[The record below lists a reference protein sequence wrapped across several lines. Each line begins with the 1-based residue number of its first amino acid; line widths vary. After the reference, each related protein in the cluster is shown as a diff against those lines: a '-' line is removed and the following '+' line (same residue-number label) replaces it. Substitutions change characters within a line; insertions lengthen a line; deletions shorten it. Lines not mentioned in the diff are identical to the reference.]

1 MNTISKNVRRNWL
14 SGILAL
20 TAFLFIL
27 FLPAAVQAAD
37 YAVWGRVYSATPL
50 GSGEAL
56 PENPLSDE
64 FTGNPE
70 RIVGKGLVPHVS
82 RNLVKVRVIKASDN
96 SELGHYLVSHD
107 GGYLISFSAG
117 IDASIGGIS
126 IRFIVE
132 EMATGVALLRTDPL
146 TLSPSVPNIR
156 YLLVPV
162 DVLEIDSGI
171 EYAFCPVP
179 GKNTAIFTRVGK
191 IEVATEV
198 GGSPY
203 DLIGSNGLAN
213 VPPVVATDLH
223 IPQYQDAPFG
233 GNLFLFGALSK
244 KYYYSGLLHQYYYR
258 IRIDQFQK
266 GIGYVFFKYMDAP
279 LKKTKYTVNFTT
291 GKVDT
296 ARVTLGPRTVKGIDN
311 CYAPTPIAVSSDVFW
326 SFPDLLAL
334 WPTGGLNGKYQLTLE
349 VIDLPILG
357 PPVPDPPPLEAT
369 FQAVDQTDL
378 TLCLDNVRPDA
389 DILELC
395 CSAGDTPLVYSPPPD
410 VTGGKDFR
418 TTMLGGASNYADVP
432 NAKCSILNLTKTKD
446 CLAFKLTGYHQNGH
460 LRYWYFKYKRNDGG
474 YQMVIGKKYNG
485 TTDLMEDYVSGMPIA
500 YTMTDDHGFQDM
512 YLYLN
517 KDYLGPESGGCAYRF
532 VIGAA
537 TRTTDGYHYLRY
549 DWDEDLHYIDR

>member
-1 MNTISKNVRRNWL
+1 
-14 SGILAL
+14 
-20 TAFLFIL
+20 
-27 FLPAAVQAAD
+27 
-37 YAVWGRVYSATPL
+37 
-50 GSGEAL
+50 
-56 PENPLSDE
+56 
-64 FTGNPE
+64 
-70 RIVGKGLVPHVS
+70 
-82 RNLVKVRVIKASDN
+82 
-96 SELGHYLVSHD
+96 
-107 GGYLISFSAG
+107 
-117 IDASIGGIS
+117 
-126 IRFIVE
+126 
-132 EMATGVALLRTDPL
+132 
-146 TLSPSVPNIR
+146 
-156 YLLVPV
+156 
-162 DVLEIDSGI
+162 VLEIDSGI

-203 DLIGSNGLAN
+203 DLIDSDGLAN

-418 TTMLGGASNYADVP
+418 TTMLGGASNYAAVP
-432 NAKCSILNLTKTKD
+432 NPKCSILNLTKTKD

-460 LRYWYFKYKRNDGG
+460 LRYWYFKYKRNDGS
-474 YQMVIGKKYNG
+474 YHVVIGKKYNG

-517 KDYLGPESGGCAYRF
+517 KDYLGPESDGCAYRF

-549 DWDEDLHYIDR
+549 DWDEDLHYIQR